1 MVLYRSLL
9 IQYLT
14 LTGREDLN
22 KSGERCRLEPSMQD
36 DSLPSVFSLSLTY
49 KVILQEV
56 NLSPGDK
63 ALLWLPSGLQHFL
76 LLAAGSWGN
85 FTFWGSMAS
94 TV

>member
-1 MVLYRSLL
+1 
-9 IQYLT
+9 
-14 LTGREDLN
+14 
-22 KSGERCRLEPSMQD
+22 MQD

-76 LLAAGSWGN
+76 PLAAGSWGKFYFLGLHGFN
-85 FTFWGSMAS
+85 SLIAIEMRMFVPARRARKTPHSLP
-94 TV
+94 